1 MNTNTLLALYGAV
14 VVAITLLAAWQLPTV
29 FRWPL
34 YFGAAFLL
42 FTPYRGEAPINVLS
56 GSALMGAAKTH
67 LVGRFVAAVLMM
79 PVAVALSLRAH
90 VHARQ
95 ERERWG

>member
-1 MNTNTLLALYGAV
+1 MNTNTLFALYCGV
-14 VVAITLLAAWQLPTV
+14 VVGVTVLAAWQLPTV

-34 YFGAAFLL
+34 YFAAGFLL

-56 GSALMGAAKTH
+56 GSALMGTAKTH
-67 LVGRFVAAVLMM
+67 LIGRFVAAVLMV
-79 PVAVALSLRAH
+79 PVAAALSLRAH